1 MEEHGPVQSI
11 DRAFEILER
20 LCGSRDGLSIHA
32 LSEATGLHKS
42 TVHRLLAALAAR
54 GYVRKDEESGR
65 YRMTTRICE
74 LSEQVVESLDVLKA
88 AHGPMEALSQTTGE
102 TVHLVVREGDEIVY
116 VHKVEPDV
124 STMRMFS
131 PILHI
136 PYGMVYLCIPLCG
149 IFSLFYC
156 VVRIVDDFC
165 QATEKGGEET

>member
-1 MEEHGPVQSI
+1 MHSLNRILQKISYGIYKVFFVFATVTFAALLTMLLANVFSRNFLTGSITEVEEFSKFVFTWMMFMGISI
-11 DRAFEILER
+11 GVYHKKHLGVEFVVEKYPKKVRRAFVLMSDILTMV
-20 LCGSRDGLSIHA
+20 LFLV
-32 LSEATGLHKS
+32 L
-42 TVHRLLAALAAR
+42 TVYGFKYSA
-54 GYVRKDEESGR
+54 
-65 YRMTTRICE
+65 
-74 LSEQVVESLDVLKA
+74 
-88 AHGPMEALSQTTGE
+88 
-102 TVHLVVREGDEIVY
+102 
-116 VHKVEPDV
+116 